1 LKKDNDDIPRS
12 IQLSDFLLILAGFFH
27 NLVSAV
33 HTLTDELLEIAT
45 YNAIRDNQVKK
56 AWKDFTEDLEK
67 MEDGNG

>member
-1 LKKDNDDIPRS
+1 LRKDNDDIPRS

-45 YNAIRDNQVKK
+45 YNAIRDTQVKK